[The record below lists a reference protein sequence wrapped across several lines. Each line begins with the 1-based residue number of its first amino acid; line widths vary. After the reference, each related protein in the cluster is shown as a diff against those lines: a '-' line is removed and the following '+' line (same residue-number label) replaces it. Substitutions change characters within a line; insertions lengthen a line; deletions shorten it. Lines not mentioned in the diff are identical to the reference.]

1 MTFTPAVFQRH
12 GIGHLSPSSL
22 NLWIAAPGI
31 WALRYLG
38 KMRES
43 GNPKMWRGNA
53 VEAGFAAYLRKG
65 NLEEAQAVAEC
76 AYLNALEFNA
86 YSTAWLTD
94 DR

>member
-1 MTFTPAVFQRH
+1 
-12 GIGHLSPSSL
+12 
-22 NLWIAAPGI
+22 
-31 WALRYLG
+31 
-38 KMRES
+38 MRES